1 MDLVSQNQGIEKEQ
15 HDDHFDG
22 NGYIYILT
30 SDYKKTIPRRKI
42 GLTTLPHH
50 RLHTYM
56 TSCCDMDELYFEKIY
71 HLKISSHDELR
82 RIESCL
88 HYKFSK
94 LRKVREWFEFD
105 SPDLV
110 DAFIRTFPSFVKEC
124 VLDEIPKIQYSKNAL
139 KRERALEKY
148 RDEIETIP
156 VIPVIPVNVNA
167 ANDPSGEYEYFAHM
181 LNIGQVPRRIQVE
194 LFRAFSDKVM
204 KLDTYKGIVQW
215 PTAVGKTIGMLS
227 LLFITFR
234 HYININASKKDG
246 NNRFWRGL
254 LIAPQNDILNTI
266 IDSIKKLEKW
276 NITIVMGHDAQFLDT
291 VQACPLDKHC
301 LIITTHAS
309 LTERKKW
316 EMLPEIH
323 HFHYDEVHGSTGLQ
337 FYGLLTEW
345 IPKFAYFTGTSA
357 TPKTCNSD
365 QHARLHHLFGN
376 PLSVLHQC
384 EMDEAVKEGWIALPK
399 LITNIV
405 DTKTRIPEFIASV
418 FQSVDQKRKQG
429 KWKYGKVIVYLETIS
444 DVVNAVRCAK
454 QYFDLHWHDS
464 QSYTM
469 YMAVKD
475 DTSAHNPEPN
485 TSNIHI
491 QIDGVLS
498 DTEFI
503 KDEADGSLRILFA
516 CQRYR
521 QGSDIKGIEMTMILF
536 NSTIATNVIVQV
548 IGRALRQDTNYD
560 KKEGW
565 CVIVK
570 TRDDGEADNY
580 SQDVLSSILLEFST
594 FVVSSSLGSRGDE
607 STTISNKHRI
617 KEFVEQFIVHSDLDD
632 TTNTHYAIQET
643 VERLQHMY
651 LRKEFISGAKGI
663 REYCNERAIDS
674 SFEYAEHR
682 KMQIEGDTGINLPIE
697 IPCRSNESIFEF
709 FHPNNTRIDRSVFVQ
724 TLKEHELTTSQKY
737 ETWRSGHLE
746 YPSVQHI
753 NDGYFGNGVNETNFN
768 SFVEPKRGCRR

>member
-1 MDLVSQNQGIEKEQ
+1 MELVSQNQGIEKEQ

-30 SDYKKTIPRRKI
+30 SDYKKIIPRRKI

-475 DTSAHNPEPN
+475 DTSAHNSEPN

-536 NSTIATNVIVQV
+536 NSTIATNVIVQ
-548 IGRALRQDTNYD
+548 
-560 KKEGW
+560 
-565 CVIVK
+565 
-570 TRDDGEADNY
+570 
-580 SQDVLSSILLEFST
+580 EFST

-607 STTISNKHRI
+607 STTISNKRRI